1 MIARARTGGCRAP
14 YYRRAVFGVLLIL
27 SVSVVGPIG
36 IARADQSVQPM
47 TAGYQNGTI
56 TAIYQ
61 QTFEIDR
68 RVYSLTPDAVLLD
81 DSGNQLD
88 AGALVVTAE
97 VKYHVKKEQIDK
109 IDRMIVILPR

>member
-1 MIARARTGGCRAP
+1 MIAREKAASRWP
-14 YYRRAVFGVLLIL
+14 YREAVFGLLLATAVLAGGL
-27 SVSVVGPIG
+27 VSG
-36 IARADQSVQPM
+36 IARADQPFQPM

-56 TAIYQ
+56 TAVHQ
-61 QTFEIDR
+61 QTFQIDG
-68 RVYSLTPDAVLLD
+68 RVFSLTPDAVLLD

-88 AGALVVTAE
+88 ASALVVTAE